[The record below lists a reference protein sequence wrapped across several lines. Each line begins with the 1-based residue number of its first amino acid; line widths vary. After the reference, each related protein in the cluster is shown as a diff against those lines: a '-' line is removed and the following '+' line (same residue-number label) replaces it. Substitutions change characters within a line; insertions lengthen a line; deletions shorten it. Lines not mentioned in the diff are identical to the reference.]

1 MASRLQELEEQFLAE
16 VNTLEAKVHTL
27 SDALDIA
34 KTERDELA
42 DRVTELKSQK
52 IVTKQH
58 SQLYLEGVRQCCI
71 ELLSLNDGIK
81 NIEPVI
87 RSVLRHL
94 VNMEVEALPKPTTLV
109 DMMAEMKG
117 LACQHLAEQLTS
129 TEKLTLHSDGTSKFG
144 QYYGGFQVSMP
155 DHSAYSLGLSEML
168 TGFAEVT
175 LNTLKIILSDIDL
188 VVGEGTGAKI
198 LR

>member
-1 MASRLQELEEQFLAE
+1 
-16 VNTLEAKVHTL
+16 
-27 SDALDIA
+27 
-34 KTERDELA
+34 
-42 DRVTELKSQK
+42 
-52 IVTKQH
+52 
-58 SQLYLEGVRQCCI
+58 
-71 ELLSLNDGIK
+71 
-81 NIEPVI
+81 
-87 RSVLRHL
+87 
-94 VNMEVEALPKPTTLV
+94 MEVEALPKPTTLV

-144 QYYGGFQVSMP
+144 QHYGGFQVSMP

-198 LR
+198 LRCIKNTMFDRHIVEKKFNSLLEDYQAEICL